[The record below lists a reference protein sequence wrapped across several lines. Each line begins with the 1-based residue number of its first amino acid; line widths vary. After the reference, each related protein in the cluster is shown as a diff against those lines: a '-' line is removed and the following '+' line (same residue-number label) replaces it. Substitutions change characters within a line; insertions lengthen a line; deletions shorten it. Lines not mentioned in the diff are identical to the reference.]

1 MAVLPRDPSL
11 LEREPLLFTIVSSV
25 SRLERNPFSFQTG
38 YNCLNQ
44 ICNHDHARNV
54 TFQNNSHSVRRDGP
68 DRTAP
73 RENEAAVAKT
83 GPVPQLAASKPFLL
97 LLLFIFVIGFVLPLR
112 QDLV

>member
-11 LEREPLLFTIVSSV
+11 LEREPLLLTIVSSV
-25 SRLERNPFSFQTG
+25 RRLQRNPFSFLTG
-38 YNCLNQ
+38 YNCLHQ
-44 ICNHDHARNV
+44 ICNHDHA
-54 TFQNNSHSVRRDGP
+54 TFQDNSRLIRRDGP

-73 RENEAAVAKT
+73 REDEATVAKT
-83 GPVPQLAASKPFLL
+83 GPVPRLATSKPFLL

>member
-1 MAVLPRDPSL
+1 MAVLSRDPSL

-25 SRLERNPFSFQTG
+25 CRLERNLFSFLTG

-54 TFQNNSHSVRRDGP
+54 TFQDNSHLIRRDGP
-68 DRTAP
+68 DRTTP
-73 RENEAAVAKT
+73 HENEAAVAKA

-97 LLLFIFVIGFVLPLR
+97 LLFTFVIGFVLSLR